1 MTESSNITAAAI
13 LDKALREKRTAL
25 TEIEAKTLF
34 NSIGINTVDTRLARS
49 GEEAAAIGEQL
60 GYPVVMK
67 IAAQDILHKSDV
79 GGVRLGLKNK
89 SEVLEAYQS
98 MVSNIRAKFPKASI
112 EGVAVQSTA
121 KPGIE
126 IVIGMTKDPQ
136 FGPVLMFGLGG
147 VLVEILKDVSFK
159 VVPLTRRDA
168 REMIT
173 EIKGYKLLT
182 GYRGQAP
189 VNTAAL
195 EDILLKLSD
204 FCENTPAVKE
214 IDLNPIFANS
224 EGAVAVDARVILE
237 QDKSQP

>member
-1 MTESSNITAAAI
+1 MIEHTKQDAITI
-13 LDKALREKRTAL
+13 LDRARVEGRNAL
-25 TEIEAKTLF
+25 TEIEAKALF
-34 NSIGINTVDTRLARS
+34 SSIGIPTVDTRLAKS
-49 GEEAAAIGEQL
+49 SQEAAAISEQL

-67 IAAQDILHKSDV
+67 ITAQDIIHKSDV

-89 SEVLEAYQS
+89 SEVVEAYQS
-98 MVSNIRAKFPKASI
+98 MIANIKAKFPKASI

-121 KPGIE
+121 KPGVE
-126 IVIGMTKDPQ
+126 VVIGMTKDPQ

-147 VLVEILKDVSFK
+147 VLIEILKDVSFK

-168 REMIT
+168 RQMIK

-204 FCENTPAVKE
+204 FCQKTPAIKE

-237 QDKSQP
+237 